1 MTNNNILSKDQLTE
15 GTCKVIYKIYN
26 TIKEAQATYSTKLN
40 TVFYC
45 IPSKAEIIGYRQ

>member
-1 MTNNNILSKDQLTE
+1 MTSNNILSKDQLIE

-26 TIKEAQATYSTKLN
+26 TIKEAHASYNSKLN
-40 TVFYC
+40 TVFFC